1 MVSLGSQGRS
11 GYYLHGAGI
20 TQRLP
25 VLCHGTL
32 SLQPLSPTLSEP
44 RKGLATC
51 NGKG

>member
-32 SLQPLSPTLSEP
+32 SLQPLSEP